1 MPHLFSIW
9 FQNESIFRRSL
20 VTSRVKYFI
29 SLDYHFHH
37 HYYHFLHP
45 LYFSLHQ
52 SYFPHPYGF
61 SAYYLCPYL
70 LKIVISDHYPR
81 LAILLILIIQASPF
95 ILSHLYMMPIDDF
108 IFVHAQEL
116 FPIFYKNNYYL
127 KILTFDFLINTFRDV
142 SPKITSFVYFIIS
155 LCSMR

>member
-1 MPHLFSIW
+1 M
-9 FQNESIFRRSL
+9 
-20 VTSRVKYFI
+20 TSRLKYFI

-45 LYFSLHQ
+45 LYFSLYQ
-52 SYFPHPYGF
+52 SYFPHLNGF
-61 SAYYLCPYL
+61 SAYYLYPYL

-81 LAILLILIIQASPF
+81 LAILLTLIILASPF
-95 ILSHLYMMPIDDF
+95 ILFHLYMIPIDDF
-108 IFVHAQEL
+108 IFVDAQEL
-116 FPIFYKNNYYL
+116 FPIFYKINFNL
-127 KILTFDFLINTFRDV
+127 KILTFDFLINTFLEV